1 MKRPIV
7 RLTVRITAVVL
18 LLSAIIL
25 VLGPVRGELE
35 RRFAQIRV
43 QAVEQLEDV
52 LGRKVSYASIS
63 PSVLRYLS
71 VNDLTIHGSEA
82 EPADL
87 LTVERVRIYYRPLR
101 LLQGRYAEAFSEIRI
116 ENTSIAVDTRRDS
129 DLASLVSDL
138 LGQQEAAAR
147 ARARERTEGSAED
160 SVPRTTLADILP
172 DDIVVSGRNIE
183 LRLRS
188 SLGVLEMQR
197 LFFTTTLADETV
209 DVRWQGD
216 ARLSDTPESLP
227 VSRVTGRV
235 EGSGTVNAAS
245 GETLLEVVVPVLR
258 SDVATVRGQ
267 VLQVR
272 FSDGTLEAR
281 NVGNRDPIDIYVR
294 YIDGTGELYA
304 RLLAGGYRLS
314 ELVTLEGEYEL
325 LNEYLALPLRGQ
337 ASATLTPDAL
347 SFGGSLLTRLEG
359 IAEVPSGD
367 LTMRFDG
374 DASGVEIDEL
384 RYETALG
391 TATYRGALQLDPLR
405 PSGELAIRNLTYG
418 GIEPLTVTARLR
430 SSGDTVE
437 IATGSF
443 RYAGSNIRGIAG
455 NVTLDENPTADLT
468 VEMGSDGASRLEA
481 VTVHAA
487 DGALVRARVDARG
500 VEPSRLVDLQRAVV
514 PGIELP
520 DLSLL
525 PDAMVVDTRFE
536 LDFTDGPFLD
546 VPLFYAYDASRRS
559 DHLAFSLQY
568 DDRAVR
574 VRDLTASYEGYDGRG
589 DFTAAIE
596 SSGAVRFTSDVVV
609 EDIPYEFA
617 GRLEPDNSLEISGLY
632 DVDARLYFGERDE
645 IVFRASGDIPLPV
658 ATADGTD
665 EPGRLGF
672 AADGFFFSRDD
683 WRVDVARLTA
693 SGIPYGPV
701 PQAAVSLSGTFSP
714 SGARLATLGYEDPY
728 SALEGTGS
736 LAWDLDALAGSAEF
750 SLSGEAEEDEPAES
764 YEIRGSFDDGEVT
777 AEATARL
784 VPLLRLGVETLRG
797 AVSGTVSAQGTLAAP
812 TIRVDAEL
820 VDGKFNNDPVDL
832 AALVEIGPTEVT
844 VADGSARYVRTRAKD
859 LTGKLSLEDGSL
871 SLSGLLEQPSA
882 ENGDVT
888 VSVEG
893 SGTFSQ
899 LDGLADVV
907 SSDFDGR
914 LVLGGL
920 RVRGDT
926 PSRWTFDVARSD
938 RATRALGGPQD
949 AISLALD
956 ESGAFEASID
966 EPLPVRFDA
975 VGFLDGGTIEAD
987 LTRVWGDGA
996 RLWAIIDSPGFALTG
1011 GTATGSVRIVGP
1023 LNDPDFYGTL
1033 VAEQVT
1039 AEVDLV
1045 TETLGPARTF
1055 IVFDEKVLSV
1065 RETVISAG
1073 EARARV
1079 GVEAVLDRWVPQEYR
1094 VSVATE
1100 EGRPVRVAGD
1110 FGGVAVDGT
1119 AAGTIVISDET
1130 GITRISGDLTAA
1142 STAITLSEEEAQ
1154 EPTGDEGDLSVDL
1167 TVRTGRGVEF
1177 LWPTDAF
1184 PILRGF
1190 ADVGESI
1197 RLTYESASSSYS
1209 VTGGVDIQGGQ
1220 VFYFDRSFYIREGR
1234 ITFEEDELEFDPLL
1248 SVNAEIREVADEGPV
1263 EIYLVAE
1270 ERPLSEFTPQW
1281 RSDPPLSEAAI
1292 LALLGGNVFVSESG
1306 RPIDLSGAVLLTSDV
1321 VSQFGI
1327 IQGFE
1332 STVREA
1338 LQLDLFSIRTQ
1349 LFQNLLRGVIDQDEE
1364 YPLDTS
1370 VPSLGQY
1377 LDNTTLFMGK
1387 YLGTDLFLE
1396 LLVQLRANEPTGLET
1411 QSLAGVEVESEFGLE
1426 WQTPFFLLE
1435 WTFFP
1440 RDASTLFLTDNTIS
1454 FSWDYSY

>member
-1 MKRPIV
+1 M
-7 RLTVRITAVVL
+7 RLAVRITAVVL

-25 VLGPVRGELE
+25 ILGPVRGELE

-52 LGRKVSYASIS
+52 LGRQVSYASIS
-63 PSVLRYLS
+63 PSILRYLS
-71 VNDLTIHGSEA
+71 VNDLTIHGTEA

-87 LTVERVRIYYRPLR
+87 LTVERVRIYYRPVR

-116 ENTSIAVDTRRDS
+116 ENTSITVDTRHDS
-129 DLASLVSDL
+129 DLTSLVADL
-138 LGQQEAAAR
+138 LGHQEAAAR
-147 ARARERTEGSAED
+147 ARARQQTEGSAED

-172 DDIVVSGRNIE
+172 DDVVVSGRNIE
-183 LRLRS
+183 LRVRS
-188 SLGVLEMQR
+188 SLGLLEMQR

-216 ARLSDTPESLP
+216 VRLSDTPESLP
-227 VSRVTGRV
+227 VSRVTGRI
-235 EGSGTVNAAS
+235 EASGTVNVAS
-245 GETLLEVVVPVLR
+245 GETLLEVAVPVLR

-272 FSDGTLEAR
+272 FSDGTLEVR

-294 YIDGTGELYA
+294 YIDETGELYA

-314 ELVTLEGEYEL
+314 ELVTLEGEYDL

-337 ASATLTPDAL
+337 ASATLTPDTL

-359 IAEVPSGD
+359 IEEVPSGD
-367 LTMRFDG
+367 LTLRFDG
-374 DASGVEIDEL
+374 DTSGVEIDEL

-391 TATYRGALQLDPLR
+391 TATYRGAVQLDPMR
-405 PSGELAIRNLTYG
+405 PSGELAIRDLTYG
-418 GIEPLTVTARLR
+418 GIDPLTLTARLR

-443 RYAGSNIRGIAG
+443 RYAGSSIRGIAG
-455 NVTLDENPTADLT
+455 SVTLGENPTADLT
-468 VEMGSDGASRLEA
+468 VEMGDDGASRLEV
-481 VTVHAA
+481 VTAHAA
-487 DGALVRARVDARG
+487 DGALVRARVDARR

-514 PGIELP
+514 PGIEVP

-536 LDFTDGPFLD
+536 LDLTDGLFLD

-559 DHLAFSLQY
+559 DHVAFSLQY
-568 DDRAVR
+568 DDGAVE
-574 VRDLTASYEGYDGRG
+574 VRDLTASYDGYDGRG

-609 EDIPYEFA
+609 EGIPYEFA

-632 DVDARLYFGERDE
+632 DVDARFYFGERDE

-658 ATADGTD
+658 ATGDGTG

-683 WRVDVARLTA
+683 WSVNVARLTA

-701 PQAAVSLSGTFSP
+701 PYAAVSLSGTFSP
-714 SGARLATLGYEDPY
+714 SGARLTTLAYEDPY

-736 LAWDLDALAGSAEF
+736 LAWDLDALAGSAEL
-750 SLSGEAEEDEPAES
+750 SLSGEAEEGVPAES
-764 YEIRGSFDDGEVT
+764 YEIRGSYADGEVT
-777 AEATARL
+777 AEASARL

-797 AVSGTVSAQGTLAAP
+797 AVSGTVSVEGALAAAK
-812 TIRVDAEL
+812 IRVDAEL

-832 AALVEIGPTEVT
+832 AARVEIGPTEVT
-844 VADGSARYVRTRAKD
+844 VADGSARYVRTRAED
-859 LTGKLSLEDGSL
+859 LTGRLSLEDGSL
-871 SLSGLLEQPSA
+871 SLSGVLEQASA
-882 ENGDVT
+882 QNGKVT
-888 VSVEG
+888 VSVEA
-893 SGTFSQ
+893 SGAFAQ
-899 LDGLADVV
+899 VDALADVV

-920 RVRGDT
+920 PVRDDT
-926 PSRWTFDVARSD
+926 PSRWTFDVTRSD
-938 RATRALGGPQD
+938 RATRALGGPQN
-949 AISLALD
+949 AISVTLD
-956 ESGAFEASID
+956 ESGAFEASIGD
-966 EPLPVRFDA
+966 PLPVRFDA
-975 VGFLDGGTIEAD
+975 IGFLEGGTIEAD

-996 RLWAIIDSPGFALTG
+996 RLWAMIDSPGFALTG

-1039 AEVDLV
+1039 AEVDMV
-1045 TETLGPARTF
+1045 PEVLGPARTF

-1065 RETVISAG
+1065 RETVIGAG

-1119 AAGTIVISDET
+1119 AAGTIVVSGET

-1142 STAITLSEEEAQ
+1142 STAITLSEQTAQ
-1154 EPTGDEGDLSVDL
+1154 EPTGEEGDLSVDL
-1167 TVRTGRGVEF
+1167 TVRTGRGVQF
-1177 LWPTDAF
+1177 LWPTDTF

-1197 RLTYESASSSYS
+1197 RVTYESASSSYT

-1332 STVREA
+1332 STVRDA

-1396 LLVQLRANEPTGLET
+1396 LLVQLRASEPEGLET
-1411 QSLAGVEVESEFGLE
+1411 RSLAGIEVESELGLE

-1440 RDASTLFLTDNTIS
+1440 RDPSSLFLTDNTIS